1 MKLTKPVPCVSRRT
15 GNFCTSALQIE
26 VYSSEV
32 GCVVVCHMPREVIV
46 IISVLIVF
54 VMTPSDNA
62 CVTRFENRSGSLYI
76 LSNSPFWHTLLLSLE
91 AWAYTKSYII
101 SPHNAPAADY

>member
-1 MKLTKPVPCVSRRT
+1 MYISLIKHTQMKLTKPVPCVSRRT

-62 CVTRFENRSGSLYI
+62 CVTLWRIDQVVCTFYLI
-76 LSNSPFWHTLLLSLE
+76 LPFGIHFYSHWKHGPTQNP
-91 AWAYTKSYII
+91 T
-101 SPHNAPAADY
+101 